1 MAPDVHPLSDPAGV
15 GAFAA
20 CDPVGATAAD
30 PMLVDCDRCS
40 VRGAGCP
47 DCVVTFLLGGP
58 PADVVL
64 DPDERRALDVLASA
78 GMVPPLR
85 MVQALEPG
93 SGDDDSP

>member
-1 MAPDVHPLSDPAGV
+1 MPDVHPLSDPAGA
-15 GAFAA
+15 GASTAS
-20 CDPVGATAAD
+20 DPVGATAAD

-85 MVQALEPG
+85 MVRALD
-93 SGDDDSP
+93 SRAGDDAAP